1 MFSYRG
7 SEGDDP
13 AVASYRLADWGREDI
28 DAALAWCRARAPELP
43 RYFVGHSIGAQ
54 LLGLAGQASGL
65 SGAAFVAGSFPY
77 WRRWRGRQRWQMFG
91 LFCVAVPLLTGLLR
105 RFPSRFFGL
114 GSLDMP
120 SHFMRDWARW
130 VRQPDY
136 LLAPRFGLQRQGYE
150 ALDIPVAS
158 FLFEDDDYVPW
169 AAAEKL
175 HLVYAAAHLELR
187 RKGRAEGRSG
197 ISGCSAAR
205 RCRRSC
211 STTSGSCPTRRK
223 PRPSVWRQ
231 SPVATGRSGSV
242 IHSLHEPA

>member
-1 MFSYRG
+1 
-7 SEGDDP
+7 
-13 AVASYRLADWGREDI
+13 
-28 DAALAWCRARAPELP
+28 
-43 RYFVGHSIGAQ
+43 
-54 LLGLAGQASGL
+54 
-65 SGAAFVAGSFPY
+65 
-77 WRRWRGRQRWQMFG
+77 MFG

-175 HLVYAAAHLELR
+175 HQVYAAAHLELR
-187 RKGRAEGRSG
+187 RKGRAEGQSG
-197 ISGCSAAR
+197 ISGCSATR

-211 STTSGSCPTRRK
+211 STTSGKLPD
-223 PRPSVWRQ
+223 
-231 SPVATGRSGSV
+231 A
-242 IHSLHEPA
+242 A